1 MVGRHTR
8 TEQCTYIMTAERLR
22 IRQHIFPLPVG
33 RLPFLILYFGS
44 SILTGSIQLVNRSY
58 ILDGIE
64 YPFRTIGSLELQARQ
79 QVDIKVKVRT
89 EILRHSPLVMTDLH
103 GCQRIGYFTHLD
115 DIVCQAVGSNDMIWI
130 SYGILLQYS
139 RVGLINRLGRRQH
152 IHGSNQACCFTIAN
166 SITSLD

>member
-1 MVGRHTR
+1 MVGRHTC

-89 EILRHSPLVMTDLH
+89 EILRHSPLVVVDLH
-103 GCQRIGYFTHLD
+103 GSQGIVYFTHLN

-139 RVGLINRLGRRQH
+139 RVSLINRLGRRQH